1 MGSDFPSVATA
12 FCIVYETVVAMNKM
26 ISFMKHRECLGG
38 KGNWINLR
46 YWYCDYFFFLMLK
59 GRDELL

>member
-46 YWYCDYFFFLMLK
+46 YWYCDYFFF
-59 GRDELL
+59 